1 MSWVG
6 KKVYTINNQT
16 NGIDKWECHGMFN
29 GIHQGRKEKLCIL
42 VNGDKQCVLPRRAVF
57 TTRYEAERV
66 AKTYPRYPRRFK
78 N

>member
-16 NGIDKWECHGMFN
+16 NEIDKWECQGMFN

-42 VNGDKQCVLPRRAVF
+42 VKGDKINGYKQCVLPRRAVF

-66 AKTYPRYPRRFK
+66 AKMHM